1 MSLEASITKL
11 DASVQ
16 ALIALMSENTASKAV
31 KAEPIKKVEP
41 TPVVEAAP
49 VEIGVDE
56 VIAEMKVIPDRTVLL
71 SLLEKFDAKT
81 ASGIAPERRAGF
93 IESIHLELK
102 GAA

>member
-16 ALIALMSENTASKAV
+16 ALIALMSENTAPKAV

-81 ASGIAPERRAGF
+81 ESGIAPERRAAF

>member
-16 ALIALMSENTASKAV
+16 ALIALMSENTAPKAV
-31 KAEPIKKVEP
+31 IKKVEP

-81 ASGIAPERRAGF
+81 ASGIAPERRAAF